1 VKGGN
6 KMADITLVMTFINQ
20 LGSRATVTLP
30 SVRADL
36 TELEVSAAMD
46 SIVSSNIF
54 ESAGGDLI
62 AKHSAQITERQITA
76 LEVR

>member
-1 VKGGN
+1 
-6 KMADITLVMTFINQ
+6 MADRTLVMTFINQ

-30 SVRADL
+30 SVRDDL
-36 TELEVSAAMD
+36 NELEVSAAMD

-62 AKHSAQITERQITA
+62 AKHSAQITERNITE